1 MIVQQHLILL
11 IAQTKVLQ
19 KLVRQTHQLLHQ
31 HIVLLVIRILQQ
43 IQYDSVHTHIAQQ
56 SLFVFAWLD
65 NGT

>member
-19 KLVRQTHQLLHQ
+19 KLVSQTHQLLHQ

-56 SLFVFAWLD
+56 TLFVFAWLD